1 MTLSIQKFAIK
12 IVDKNTLCVL
22 FLHKFCKTSFERN
35 RKMAHVISDECI
47 VCGSCEVECPEGA
60 IAMGDEHYEIDPAKC
75 TDKAKCVEVCPV
87 DAISKAA

>member
-1 MTLSIQKFAIK
+1 MLFFRK
-12 IVDKNTLCVL
+12 ILQY
-22 FLHKFCKTSFERN
+22 SFERN
-35 RKMAHVISDECI
+35 IKMAHVISDECI

-75 TDKAKCVEVCPV
+75 TDQAKCVEVCPV